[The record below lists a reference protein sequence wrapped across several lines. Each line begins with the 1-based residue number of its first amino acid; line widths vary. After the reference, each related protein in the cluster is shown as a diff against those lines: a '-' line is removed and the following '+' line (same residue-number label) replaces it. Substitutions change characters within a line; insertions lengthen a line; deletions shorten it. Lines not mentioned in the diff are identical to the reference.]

1 MVKKLLLVLALVVVA
16 YFASACGGEGTNT
29 AAPKPT
35 VTNTPLAQVF
45 RATIVPE
52 SGPPGTEVTLTGTG
66 WGPGLPV
73 SITSDNAEP
82 NSKPYAE
89 VTSQPDGSF
98 SAKFRLEKTPG
109 GAELKQGRLNLLVAG
124 FKGNTTLSFTVE
136 PPRPVRP
143 GGAGG

>member
-1 MVKKLLLVLALVVVA
+1 MVKKLHLALAFALVA
-16 YFASACGGEGTNT
+16 SLAIACGGEGKTVE
-29 AAPKPT
+29 PKPT
-35 VTNTPLAQVF
+35 VTNTPLPAVF

-52 SGPPGTEVTLTGTG
+52 MGPPGTEVTITGTG

-73 SITSDNAEP
+73 LITTVDAEP

-89 VTSQPDGSF
+89 VTSLVDGTF
-98 SAKFRLEKTPG
+98 SAKFRIEKTPG
-109 GAELKQGRLNLLVAG
+109 GAELKQGRLNLMIAG
-124 FKGNTTLSFTVE
+124 FKGNTTIPFTVE